1 MVFKRRNRR
10 PIGTMIAELFYPRGG
25 WGRAFSYIRLRL
37 SRLPDKPHRIARGIA
52 AGVFA
57 SFTPLFGFHFIT
69 AAAVAFVIRGNV
81 IAALLATF
89 FGNPLTFPI
98 IMAVSVDMGNWMLGQ
113 PNDMQ
118 LPQIVSALGRAS
130 TELWGNVAS
139 IYTGEARHWDGLTRF
154 WHRVFIPYFVGGI
167 IPGIIVATIMHYLSL
182 PVIIAFQKRRS
193 KKLRDQLEKRIAARR
208 ATAEDAARPQG

>member
-118 LPQIVSALGRAS
+118 LPQIVGALGRAS

>member
-69 AAAVAFVIRGNV
+69 AATVAFVIRGNV

-118 LPQIVSALGRAS
+118 LPQIVGALGRAS

>member
-69 AAAVAFVIRGNV
+69 AATVAFVIRGNV

-193 KKLRDQLEKRIAARR
+193 KKLRDQLEKRRAARR

>member
-98 IMAVSVDMGNWMLGQ
+98 IMAVSVDLGNWMLGQ

-118 LPQIVSALGRAS
+118 LPQIVGALGRAS

>member
-69 AAAVAFVIRGNV
+69 AATVAFVIRGNV